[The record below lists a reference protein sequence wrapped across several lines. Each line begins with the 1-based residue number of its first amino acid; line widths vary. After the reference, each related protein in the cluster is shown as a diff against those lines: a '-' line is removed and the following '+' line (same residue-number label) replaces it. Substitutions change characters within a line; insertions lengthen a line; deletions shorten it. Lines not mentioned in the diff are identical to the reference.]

1 MAVRTAVV
9 GASGYAGGELLRL
22 LLDHPSF
29 SITTLAAGASAGRRV
44 GEVHRNLPSLSGQKF
59 EAVDLGQLAD
69 HDLVFLALPHGQSAG
84 IVSGLPPD
92 LPIVDLGADFRLAD
106 ADAWQTYYGC
116 DHAGTWTYGLPE
128 LRGQRVLI
136 EQSRRVANPG
146 CYPTAVTVAA
156 APLFTAGLV
165 EPSDVVVVAASGT
178 SGAGRKA
185 SEGLS
190 GTEVMGSMSAY
201 KVGGAHQHTPEM
213 EQNLSLAAGTNVK
226 VLFTPLLA
234 PMPRGILAT
243 ITMRAA
249 NGATTPDVR
258 KALHET
264 YATERFVHV
273 LPADR
278 WPRTSDVNGSNAAH
292 LQAAFDENS
301 GRVVIVSAIDNL
313 VKGAAGQALQNANIM
328 FGLDEGLGLA
338 ADGVAP

>member
-22 LLDHPSF
+22 LLAHPSF
-29 SITTLAAGASAGRRV
+29 SITTLAAGASAGRGV
-44 GEVHRNLPSLSGQKF
+44 GEVHPNLPSLAGQKF
-59 EAVDLGQLAD
+59 DGVDVGQLAD
-69 HDLVFLALPHGQSAG
+69 HDLVFLALPHGKSAG
-84 IVSGLPPD
+84 IVSELPPD
-92 LPIVDLGADFRLAD
+92 LPIVDLGADFRLSD
-106 ADAWQTYYGC
+106 PDAWQAYYGSN
-116 DHAGTWTYGLPE
+116 HAGTWTYGLPE

-146 CYPTAVTVAA
+146 CYPTAVTLAA
-156 APLFTAGLV
+156 APLLTTGLV

-185 SEGLS
+185 SEALS

-213 EQNLSLAAGTNVK
+213 EQNLSLAAGTNVG

-234 PMPRGILAT
+234 PMSRGMLAT
-243 ITMRAA
+243 VTMRAA
-249 NGATTPDVR
+249 AGVSTTDVR
-258 KALHET
+258 AVLNEC

-273 LPADR
+273 LPEDR

-292 LQAAFDENS
+292 LQAAVDENS
-301 GRVVIVSAIDNL
+301 GRVVVVSAIDNL

-328 FGLDEGLGLA
+328 FGLDEGLGLVA
-338 ADGVAP
+338 EGVAP